1 MIEQYTIKQ
10 LLKQFTLFV
19 PEIQRDY
26 VWGNKVNFERVMK
39 PFLKSLDENIQADS
53 IYNVGFLYSYKHTDN
68 DNYII
73 DGQQRLTSIVL
84 LLYVLSVIE
93 GKSSDFDENLQTTH
107 PTTRFSYNVRP
118 QTETFLRRLFAS
130 KNITRESIVNQN
142 WYMPN
147 YDNDVTISSIIN
159 AVDKMASL
167 LKDLPNLSYHN
178 ILHHIGFWYF
188 NVDETSQGEEL
199 YITMNSRGQKL
210 TDAEQIKPHLFDQW
224 QKAKHPTCS
233 DADYGKLWDEWEEL
247 FYTKK
252 GELSINAVDIAMN
265 AFIRIVYEMETTK
278 ECRESVP
285 VRNDVLSL
293 PLIHHY
299 IESMLAFA
307 DNEWPKLLTD
317 KKEYRPQRV
326 LKALIAE
333 GLKPVHHDNDT
344 ERVKHIFTNI
354 ITRRK
359 YRINH
364 NDLLLFLHEYALS
377 RSSLYDFIIEHNELS
392 RKVFD
397 EHELSKI
404 KLYRQ
409 YSDCPTM
416 QRRIELAFSA
426 AEATLVWRGNIKPLI
441 CWSLGNTDD
450 LGSFSIEKFEH
461 YASKFASLFAD
472 ERLKDD
478 NVMDIIRRALIAFG
492 MNDYPRIFSGYTNT
506 SFAYEPEDWHT
517 LFLDERNIPL
527 MKTFLDEYNG
537 QESLERIINAYPIE
551 SDYSEFVHI
560 PELLKYCSQKR
571 FQWWWDTIYLISSA
585 TANSAHANIHTY
597 KYYLSRKETFKYA
610 NWTKPEFHPWGNT
623 CFYMDFPPCR
633 IAFYAMWNAG
643 SKNRQ
648 MAIEVFLRQ
657 DKGKENKDII
667 KDFLSPIQEL
677 RTYVWDNEKGRYVFN
692 FDTPKDE
699 QESFRLMDE
708 IIEQLINFINT
719 NYTR

>member
-1 MIEQYTIKQ
+1 MIKEYTIKQ
-10 LLKQFTLFV
+10 LLDNYTLFV

-39 PFLKSLDENIQADS
+39 PFLKSLDENIQSDS

-73 DGQQRLTSIVL
+73 DGQQRFTSIVL
-84 LLYVLSVIE
+84 LLYILSVIE
-93 GKSSDFDENLQTTH
+93 GKSSDFDENLQTSH

-147 YDNDVTISSIIN
+147 YDNDVTISSMIN

-224 QKAKHPTCS
+224 QKAKPQTCS

-285 VRNDVLSL
+285 VRNDVLNL
-293 PLIHHY
+293 PLIHRY

-307 DNEWPKLLTD
+307 DKEWSQLLTD
-317 KKEYRPQRV
+317 QKEYRQLRV

-333 GLKPVHHDNDT
+333 GLKPVHHDNDR
-344 ERVKHIFTNI
+344 ERVKRIFTNI
-354 ITRRK
+354 VTRRK
-359 YRINH
+359 YLKSH
-364 NDLLLFLHEYALS
+364 NDLLMFLHEYALS
-377 RSSLYDFIIEHNELS
+377 SSSFYDFVIEHDELS
-392 RKVFD
+392 PKIFD

-404 KLYRQ
+404 RIYKQ
-409 YSDCPTM
+409 YSDSPTM

-441 CWSLGNTDD
+441 HWSLENADD
-450 LGSFSIEKFEH
+450 LGSFNIEKFEY
-461 YASKFASLFAD
+461 YASKFASLLAD
-472 ERLKDD
+472 ERLKNDK
-478 NVMDIIRRALIAFG
+478 VMDTIRRALLAFG
-492 MNDYPRIFSGYTNT
+492 MNNYPRIFSGYTNT

-517 LFLDERNIPL
+517 LFLDEPNLPL

-537 QESLERIINAYPIE
+537 LESLERIINAYPIE

-560 PELLKYCSQKR
+560 PELLEYCVQKR
-571 FQWWWDTIYLISSA
+571 IQWRWDTIYLISGA
-585 TANSAHANIHTY
+585 NANSAHANIHTY
-597 KYYLSRKETFKYA
+597 KYYLSRKEAFNYA
-610 NWTKPEFHPWGNT
+610 NWTKPEFYPYSNT

-633 IAFYAMWNAG
+633 IAFDAMWNAG

-708 IIEQLINFINT
+708 KIEQLINFINT
-719 NYTR
+719 TYTR

>member
-1 MIEQYTIKQ
+1 MIKQYTIKQ
-10 LLKQFTLFV
+10 LLEQFTLFV

-147 YDNDVTISSIIN
+147 YDNDVTISSMIN

-167 LKDLPNLSYHN
+167 LKDLQNLSYHKV
-178 ILHHIGFWYF
+178 LHNVGFWYF
-188 NVDETSQGEEL
+188 NVNETSQGEEL

-224 QKAKHPTCS
+224 QKKHPTCT
-233 DADYGKLWDEWEEL
+233 DVDYGKLWDEWEEL

-285 VRNDVLSL
+285 VRNDSLSL
-293 PLIHHY
+293 PLIHRY

-307 DNEWPKLLTD
+307 DKEWPKLLTD
-317 KKEYRPQRV
+317 KKEYRPLHV

-333 GLKPVHHDNDT
+333 GLKPVHHDNDI
-344 ERVKHIFTNI
+344 ERVEHIFTNI

-409 YSDCPTM
+409 YSDCPTV

-426 AEATLVWRGNIKPLI
+426 AEATLVWRGNIKPII
-441 CWSLGNTDD
+441 CWSLENAND
-450 LGSFSIEKFEH
+450 LSSFNIEKFEY

-472 ERLKDD
+472 EQLKND
-478 NVMDIIRRALIAFG
+478 NVMDTIRRALLAFG
-492 MNDYPRIFSGYTNT
+492 MNDYPRIFSGYRNT

-527 MKTFLDEYNG
+527 MKTFLNEYNG

-560 PELLKYCSQKR
+560 PQLLQYCEEKNIQY
-571 FQWWWDTIYLISSA
+571 WWGTWFLIKKERWSGE
-585 TANSAHANIHTY
+585 HANIRAY
-597 KYYLSRKETFKYA
+597 KYYLRLQNEEKKEGWILRFYSRD
-610 NWTKPEFHPWGNT
+610 NT
-623 CFYMDFPPCR
+623 CVFFDKDTDKKPY
-633 IAFYAMWNAG
+633 IAIDMIWNAG
-643 SKNRQ
+643 ENHNLMEIDLFMKPTNYA
-648 MAIEVFLRQ
+648 AITETAQITL
-657 DKGKENKDII
+657 KALAEALSYEWKD
-667 KDFLSPIQEL
+667 
-677 RTYVWDNEKGRYVFN
+677 GRYRLFMKM
-692 FDTPKDE
+692 PKDDA
-699 QESFRLMDE
+699 ESFILMDKHRNMLFE
-708 IIEQLINFINT
+708 KLSEFQF
-719 NYTR
+719 